1 MDPIYGTS
9 NHQHSDDPPKGSTPA
24 GTSRHHGAE
33 EPLGLGISG
42 MTLVMI
48 LCPQPRYRVC
58 LRLPVRGKTIT
69 GRGDTVAVRYR
80 NGTDDTCNVL
90 DIGFADDRSMWTD
103 DTVGTARYP
112 AVLPDAFARTG
123 RLHAVASPLLTVIC
137 LPYAKTPDDTQP
149 RQGSDH
155 DRPPTG
161 KQGACDSIN
170 SCPSLS
176 LPACSRSAQSPV
188 LPLIRPPRDGLY
200 VSHRSA
206 RIQHSQNP
214 RSAYRPRTLVAPCG
228 LPLLRSSTVLRSR
241 S

>member
-1 MDPIYGTS
+1 M
-9 NHQHSDDPPKGSTPA
+9 
-24 GTSRHHGAE
+24 GAE

-112 AVLPDAFARTG
+112 AVLPDAFARAG
-123 RLHAVASPLLTVIC
+123 RLHAVGLS
-137 LPYAKTPDDTQP
+137 TPSGD
-149 RQGSDH
+149 
-155 DRPPTG
+155 
-161 KQGACDSIN
+161 
-170 SCPSLS
+170 
-176 LPACSRSAQSPV
+176 LPA
-188 LPLIRPPRDGLY
+188 
-200 VSHRSA
+200 
-206 RIQHSQNP
+206 
-214 RSAYRPRTLVAPCG
+214 
-228 LPLLRSSTVLRSR
+228 LREDA
-241 S
+241 